1 MTMIRRILATT
12 NEISLKGG
20 NRRWFEKK
28 LTANARRALADLPLQ
43 EISRPAWRLLA
54 VFSEEVPLEEV
65 VRRLSTVFG
74 IGGIMPIYHIGWT
87 LEDVREALPSFLE
100 NLSPGHFAVR
110 CSRSD
115 KSFTKTS
122 LEVER
127 EIGAFIV
134 EKMGWKVQLKDPDL
148 TVHLLIDSEGMSLW
162 FQKIP
167 GPGGLPSGSG
177 GRASCLLS
185 GGIDSPVAAYL
196 CMKRG
201 MKLDFIHFHSVP
213 QTDPASLEKA
223 SDLVRLM
230 ARYQGR
236 SRLALVPLL
245 PIQEEI
251 VARCPAEY
259 RVLLYRRFMLRI
271 AQKLAM
277 RLHGKALITGE
288 SLGQVASQT
297 IENLSAV
304 EAVSRIPV
312 LRPLIAMD
320 KQQIIDIARRIG
332 SFEISIR
339 PHFDC
344 CSFLL
349 PEHPATKSKARQL
362 DEAESELDIDA
373 LVLEAL
379 RATEID
385 TIDEAVPWD
394 EIPLPKTPAGFK

>member
-12 NEISLKGG
+12 NEISLKGE

-28 LTANARRALADLPLQ
+28 LTANARKALSDLPLA

-54 VFSEEVPLEEV
+54 VFSEEVPLAEV

-74 IGGIMPIYHIGWT
+74 IGGIMPIYRIGWT
-87 LEDVREALPSFLE
+87 LEDVRNSLPHFLE
-100 NLSPGHFAVR
+100 NLSPANFAVR
-110 CSRSD
+110 CGRSD
-115 KSFTKTS
+115 KSFPKTS
-122 LEVER
+122 LDIEG

-134 EKMGWKVQLKDPDL
+134 EKTGWKVNLSEPEL
-148 TVHLLIDSEGMSLW
+148 TVHLLIDSEGISLW
-162 FQKIP
+162 FHKIP

-213 QTDPASLEKA
+213 RTDPASLEKA

-259 RVLLYRRFMLRI
+259 RVLLYRRFMLRL
-271 AQKLAM
+271 AEKLAT
-277 RLHGKALITGE
+277 RLHGRALITGE

-304 EAVSRIPV
+304 EAVSRMPL

-320 KQQIIDIARRIG
+320 KQQIIDIARGIG

-349 PEHPATKSKARQL
+349 PEHPATKSKAYQL
-362 DEAESELDIDA
+362 EAAESELDIDT
-373 LVLEAL
+373 LVHQAL
-379 RATEID
+379 RATEFE
-385 TIDEAVPWD
+385 TIDEGVPWE
-394 EIPLPKTPAGFK
+394 EIPLPKALAGMK

>member
-12 NEISLKGG
+12 NEISLKGD

-28 LTANARRALADLPLQ
+28 LTRHARRALADLPLA
-43 EISRPAWRLLA
+43 EISRPASRLLA
-54 VFSEEVPLEEV
+54 VFSEEVPLQEA

-74 IGGIMPIYHIGWT
+74 IGAILPIYQIGWT
-87 LEDVREALPSFLE
+87 LEDVRASLPYFLE
-100 NLSPGHFAVR
+100 HYSPAHFAVR
-110 CSRSD
+110 CNRSD
-115 KSFTKTS
+115 KSFPKTS
-122 LEVER
+122 LEIER
-127 EIGAFIV
+127 EIGSFVV
-134 EKMGWKVQLKDPDL
+134 EKTGWKVQLSKPDL
-148 TVHLLIDSEGMSLW
+148 TIHLLIDSEGISVW
-162 FQKIP
+162 FHKIP

-185 GGIDSPVAAYL
+185 GGIDSPVAAYQ

-213 QTDPASLEKA
+213 RTDPASLEKA
-223 SDLVRLM
+223 SDLVRLL

-259 RVLLYRRFMLRI
+259 RILLYRRFMLRL
-271 AQKLAM
+271 AEKLAT

-304 EAVSRIPV
+304 EAVSRMPI

-349 PEHPATKSKARQL
+349 PEHPATKAKRDKL
-362 DEAESELDIDA
+362 EEAEAELDIHS

-379 RATEID
+379 RTTELE
-385 TIDEAVPWD
+385 TIEDPVPWD
-394 EIPLPKTPAGFK
+394 EIPLPKALAGLK

>member
-20 NRRWFEKK
+20 NRRWFERK
-28 LTANARRALADLPLQ
+28 LTTNARKALKDLPLQ
-43 EISRPAWRLLA
+43 AISRPSWRLLA
-54 VFSEEVPLEEV
+54 TFSEAVELREV

-74 IGGIMPIYHIGWT
+74 IGGIMPIFTVGWT
-87 LEDVREALPSFLE
+87 LDDLRAALPSHLE
-100 NLSPGHFAVR
+100 GLSRPSFAVR
-110 CSRSD
+110 CTRSD
-115 KSFTKTS
+115 KSFPLTS

-127 EIGAFIV
+127 EIGAFV
-134 EKMGWKVQLKDPDL
+134 GELTGWPVNLSEPEL
-148 TVHLLIDSEGMSLW
+148 TIHILIDSEGVSLW
-162 FQKIP
+162 FSKIA
-167 GPGGLPSGSG
+167 GPGGLPTGSG

-213 QTDPASLEKA
+213 RTDPASLEKA
-223 SDLVRLM
+223 SDLVRVM

-259 RVLLYRRFMLRI
+259 RVLLYRRFMLR
-271 AQKLAM
+271 LAARLTT
-277 RLHGKALITGE
+277 RLHGRALITGE

-297 IENLSAV
+297 IENLAAV
-304 EAVSRIPV
+304 EAVSRLPV
-312 LRPLIAMD
+312 LRPLIALD
-320 KQQIIDIARRIG
+320 KQEIINLARRIG
-332 SFEISIR
+332 SFDISIR

-349 PEHPATKSKARQL
+349 PEHPATKSRAYQL
-362 DEAESELDIDA
+362 DAAEEDLDIER
-373 LVLEAL
+373 LVSEAL
-379 RATEID
+379 EGTEIEK
-385 TIDEAVPWD
+385 IEEPVPWE
-394 EIPLPKTPAGFK
+394 EIPVPQMAAGL